1 VRKGGLV
8 FKYTSAAERQ
18 WAYRRRKAQVKLD
31 ARLVNGILNLETGR
45 VRKWSNGAISIN
57 SKKSEEKQNL
67 DVFSNYF

>member
-1 VRKGGLV
+1 LGRKTKGLSKEEDAEEDRSWVSGGV
-8 FKYTSAAERQ
+8 
-18 WAYRRRKAQVKLD
+18 
-31 ARLVNGILNLETGR
+31 LNLETGR